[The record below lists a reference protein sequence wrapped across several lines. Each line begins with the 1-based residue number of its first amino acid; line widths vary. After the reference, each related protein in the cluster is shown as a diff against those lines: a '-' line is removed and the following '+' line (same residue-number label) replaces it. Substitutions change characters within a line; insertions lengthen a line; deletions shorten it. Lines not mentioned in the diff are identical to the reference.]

1 MRTYV
6 CYQKGTKDVVRS
18 VARCLVMGQRSV
30 YDPRDPW
37 AFRNTW
43 TGEIRN
49 SYDDLWIWATLI
61 IALTIIAVCILVPVL
76 IHIYCRDAC
85 FRFDSCRCFE
95 QLLTVCYTTSWE
107 KRERSRRRR
116 RATTDYSL
124 RIEESIS
131 RKVPKTV
138 QLRNFAPYWQMVY
151 SDPIVSPGVMQLT
164 EMSFKALHD
173 GWMYGKKINI

>member
-1 MRTYV
+1 
-6 CYQKGTKDVVRS
+6 
-18 VARCLVMGQRSV
+18 MGQRSV

-76 IHIYCRDAC
+76 IHIYCKDAC

-138 QLRNFAPYWQMVY
+138 QLQNFAPYWQMVD
-151 SDPIVSPGVMQLT
+151 SDPVRRSYPS
-164 EMSFKALHD
+164 SFYPRSFTVPTRLSHICKRRFHSEDRERQRCAQIPRLKLRK
-173 GWMYGKKINI
+173 M